1 MAVYVSN
8 ITIPIGEDFEQ
19 VFVLENTI
27 GNSTFDLSTYDARS
41 FLKKHPSSL
50 NKTAVFQVTFTN
62 ENAGELA
69 ISLGSSITSLLKPGR
84 YSFDILIDNGIK
96 KKRVVEGSALVTA
109 GVTT

>member
-19 VFVLENTI
+19 VFVLENSI
-27 GNSTFDLSTYDARS
+27 SNSTFDLSNYAARS

-50 NKTAVFQVTFTN
+50 NTTAIFEVIFTN
-62 ENAGELA
+62 EEAGELA
-69 ISLGSSITSLLKPGR
+69 ISLGSSVTSLLKPGR
-84 YSFDILIDNGIK
+84 YSYDILIDDGIK